1 MVALFLRRLR
11 EVVNKED
18 VVKVDDF
25 IKPYIQLISKKTV
38 SVDQLLVLDDFSLS
52 VLIDHFSRESKL
64 DETLADLAKRI
75 MSRDL
80 FKIVP
85 VRPERI
91 SEFLHR
97 EDAYSRLYERIEKY
111 APGKA
116 ESYLVVDKWKF
127 QMLGHS
133 ERGYSYLINESREA
147 IALKDHPFFREMYE
161 EGSEIVRLFTL
172 KEAVDEVAD
181 VIGK

>member
-11 EVVNKED
+11 EVVDNED
-18 VVKVDDF
+18 SVPVDDF
-25 IKPYIQLISKKTV
+25 IRPYIELISKKTINV
-38 SVDQLLVLDDFSLS
+38 EQLLVLDDFSLS
-52 VLIDHFSRESKL
+52 VLIDHFSRQVKL

-85 VRPERI
+85 VRSDRI
-91 SEFLHR
+91 SEFLHH
-97 EDAYSRLYERIEKY
+97 EDAYNRLYESIEKY

-116 ESYLVVDKWKF
+116 ESYLVVDKRKF
-127 QMLGHS
+127 QMLGDA
-133 ERGYSYLINESREA
+133 ERGYSYLINDNREA
-147 IALKDHPFFREMYE
+147 IALKDHPFFREMYK
-161 EGSEIVRLFTL
+161 EGAEIVRLFTL
-172 KEAVDEVAD
+172 KEAVDEVAA